1 MFSVCKR
8 LELPGGLPGMGTCAC
23 LCRQLTAEQVT
34 VQQAGSAARRLVGS
48 RLQQARRALLTHGQ
62 TPRR

>member
-8 LELPGGLPGMGTCAC
+8 LELPGGRPGRGACAC
-23 LCRQLTAEQVT
+23 SYRQLTAEQVS

-48 RLQQARRALLTHGQ
+48 RLQQARSALLTHGQ